1 VPRRP
6 EERPTN
12 IYSRPPLPHLPK
24 IGGSEV
30 TWKYVKNF
38 HSAALQALSE
48 LVASTGLDQVIED
61 SGHWI
66 MEEQPEQAV
75 TIIHSF
81 LKGE

>member
-1 VPRRP
+1 
-6 EERPTN
+6 
-12 IYSRPPLPHLPK
+12 
-24 IGGSEV
+24 
-30 TWKYVKNF
+30 VKNF
-38 HSAALQALSE
+38 HTAALQALSE